1 MAGLFGL
8 SLHIF
13 PIHDVTFPSL
23 KCLYGRL
30 YNQKV
35 IILSHHLMMKH
46 LYSILLLLFIFS
58 PLGAKSR
65 RVSVHTP
72 GSLPTLIGERQK
84 YKLTSLA
91 VEGALNGTDLRFL
104 REMAGSDYR

>member
-1 MAGLFGL
+1 
-8 SLHIF
+8 
-13 PIHDVTFPSL
+13 
-23 KCLYGRL
+23 
-30 YNQKV
+30 
-35 IILSHHLMMKH
+35 MMKH
-46 LYSILLLLFIFS
+46 LYSLLLFLLVFG

-91 VEGALNGTDLRFL
+91 VEGALGGTDLRFL
-104 REMAGSDYR
+104 REMAGSDYRQQPTEGRLRTLDLSRATFVRGGTPYRGVL

>member
-1 MAGLFGL
+1 
-8 SLHIF
+8 
-13 PIHDVTFPSL
+13 
-23 KCLYGRL
+23 
-30 YNQKV
+30 
-35 IILSHHLMMKH
+35 MMKH

-104 REMAGSDYR
+104 REMAGSDYRLAAHRGAAAHARPQPGHLCARRYTIYI